1 MESANAE
8 LTQLGDLIGL
18 IYEGATD
25 PSRWTRDILPAIADY
40 IEAPA
45 CILYSPLHTPQNGGY
60 FFLHGITQEHVDQYV
75 HKYYDEDVWKIAL
88 AEKNLYATG
97 NVVIGDELIPRAQLL
112 ASNFYIECLSRNK
125 NMVQLLTG
133 FVFGMDSPTSVPAV
147 CSFFRGSHH
156 PDFDEENRARMRL
169 LLPHLSRSLGV
180 MQRLRSAEL
189 SIAATLTALDRLP
202 SGVLL
207 LDGSGAVVFANRSAQ
222 RMLENNEGLFLRKL
236 YNINGLGDLIAE
248 NAADNK
254 AIYDAISATLNR
266 DPYATPHFSECVTV
280 PHASG
285 LASYTLQF
293 SALGNQ
299 NEFGSNSGAYAAI
312 IFMADS
318 AQEVD
323 IDPAKL
329 QSAYGLTPAEARVAV
344 ALLKLGSA
352 KGVADKLGVSPH
364 TVRVQIRHAYAK
376 LGVDTRARFVK
387 LLLGLSGHRSMPS
400 WAWILVPVS
409 SSCYWDYPATVL

>member
-1 MESANAE
+1 MESTNAE
-8 LTQLGDLIGL
+8 LMQLSDLIGL

-25 PSRWTRDILPAIADY
+25 PSRWTRDILPAIGEY

-45 CILYSPLHTPQNGGY
+45 CILYSVLHTPQNSGY

-75 HKYYDEDVWKIAL
+75 HKYYDVDVWKIAL

-97 NVVIGDELIPRAQLL
+97 NVVIGDELIPRTQLL
-112 ASNFYIECLSRNK
+112 ASSFYKECLSRNK

-133 FVFGMDSPTSVPAV
+133 MVFGMNSPTSVPAV

-189 SIAATLTALDRLP
+189 AIAATLTALDRLP

-207 LDGSGAVVFANRSAQ
+207 LDDSGAVAFANRSAH

-236 YNINGLGDLIAE
+236 YNFNGLGDLIAE
-248 NAADNK
+248 NAAVNK
-254 AIYDAISATLNR
+254 ALSDAISATLNR
-266 DPYATPHFSECVTV
+266 DPYATPHFSEYITV

-299 NEFGSNSGAYAAI
+299 NEFGSDSGAYAAI
-312 IFMADS
+312 IFIADS
-318 AQEVD
+318 AQVVD

-352 KGVADKLGVSPH
+352 KEVADKLGVSPH

-387 LLLGLSGHRSMPS
+387 LLLGLSSHRS
-400 WAWILVPVS
+400 
-409 SSCYWDYPATVL
+409 